1 MQADPRIVK
10 DWSRPGAWV
19 VQVDGMDQSYVDRQ
33 DPTYLAFE
41 YAQRIGS
48 VIDTA
53 FASGERIAAI
63 HVGGAGLT
71 LARYIA
77 HTRPTS
83 AQLVFEPDQSLTAAV
98 RQVIPLPRQSGIK
111 IRPQDGRTGLRAL
124 SDHYADLVIVDAFKN
139 GSVPGDLATTEF
151 FCDVRRVLRP
161 GGTLAVNVTD
171 LAPLSYSRRLVAGVA
186 AHLQPVTVAAERSTL
201 TGRRFGNLVVAAGGG
216 VDPGGLTRQ
225 AAAAAF
231 PYRVVCGTELK
242 RWLGNAQP
250 FTDADT
256 QTSPPPP
263 AGLTAFT

>member
-1 MQADPRIVK
+1 
-10 DWSRPGAWV
+10 
-19 VQVDGMDQSYVDRQ
+19 MDQSYVDPR

-53 FASGERIAAI
+53 FAPGVRITAI

-71 LARYIA
+71 LARYIT

-98 RQVIPLPRQSGIK
+98 RQAIPLPRQSGIK

-124 SDHYADLVIVDAFKN
+124 NDNHADLVIIDAFKG
-139 GSVPGDLATTEF
+139 GSVPGDLVTTEF
-151 FCDVRRVLRP
+151 FSDVRRVLRP
-161 GGTLAVNVTD
+161 SGTLAVNVTD
-171 LAPLSYSRRLVAGVA
+171 LAALTFSRRLVAGVA

-216 VDPGGLTRQ
+216 MDPGGLTRQ

-231 PYRVVCGTELK
+231 PYRVVYGAELK
-242 RWLGNAQP
+242 RWLGHAKP

-256 QTSPPPP
+256 QPSPPPP
-263 AGLTAFT
+263 SGLTAFT